1 MALQFHGRQNINTT
15 NYLALADVN
24 DTKPRRCFICCTINF
39 RVSTDNAA
47 TNQLILSLPGHM
59 LVDLGVV
66 SPASVSEQATFSDT
80 QSQAS
85 LFSLD
90 PGEAR

>member
-1 MALQFHGRQNINTT
+1 MALQFHGRQNITT
-15 NYLALADVN
+15 TAYTALANVN
-24 DTKPRRCFICCTINF
+24 DTTPRRCFICCTINF
-39 RVSTDNAA
+39 RVSTDNAV

-66 SPASVSEQATFSDT
+66 SPASVSAQATFSDS